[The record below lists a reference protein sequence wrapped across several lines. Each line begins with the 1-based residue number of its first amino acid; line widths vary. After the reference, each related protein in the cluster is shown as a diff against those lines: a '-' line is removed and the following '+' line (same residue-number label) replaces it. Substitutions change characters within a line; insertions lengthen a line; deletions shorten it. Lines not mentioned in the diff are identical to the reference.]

1 MKNVNDY
8 VLEQLARLSEPKLK
22 GQQLQDE
29 LDRTRGI
36 TALAKISIDSRETDL
51 KDKELDLKAKVVDL
65 QTPQAPKMIGTVG
78 NEENMD

>member
-51 KDKELDLKAKVVDL
+51 KDKELDLKAKVVNL